1 MRLILQKFL
10 DVYTFKS
17 AFGDSNRVGPLFQTL
32 RKAVQLESVKSKQ
45 KLRGALSV
53 TNKQQLDERQRGSV
67 AWQVTIV
74 NSNAL
79 KSY

>member
-1 MRLILQKFL
+1 M
-10 DVYTFKS
+10 
-17 AFGDSNRVGPLFQTL
+17 
-32 RKAVQLESVKSKQ
+32 QLKSVKSKQ

-67 AWQVTIV
+67 AWQVTLV

>member
-1 MRLILQKFL
+1 MRSILQKFL

-17 AFGDSNRVGPLFQTL
+17 SLGDYNRVGPLQ
-32 RKAVQLESVKSKQ
+32 KAVQLKSVKSKQ
-45 KLRGALSV
+45 KLRCALSV
-53 TNKQQLDERQRGSV
+53 TNKQQLDERHKRGSV

>member
-1 MRLILQKFL
+1 M
-10 DVYTFKS
+10 
-17 AFGDSNRVGPLFQTL
+17 
-32 RKAVQLESVKSKQ
+32 QLKSVKSKQ

-53 TNKQQLDERQRGSV
+53 TNKQLDERQRGSV